1 MQGLE
6 NLGSTCAIN
15 SLVQIICRNHYLRNI
30 ILEYD
35 LKKDGITDNLKELL
49 VLMHEEKKSLR
60 PRKFINNMFKILNG
74 IFKYG
79 EQIDIYELWIFL
91 SQEIIKEINED
102 DRVIEVNGTKLVI
115 DNKSLFY
122 IQGVTLD
129 FVDGPSGSGF
139 VFNNPN
145 NSHTCGCSH

>member
-1 MQGLE
+1 MVETLEQVGLLRIPTGIMGAE
-6 NLGSTCAIN
+6 VQDDFIMTDKAVETVGQIKEQNEIPEEYNLRIGTRSGGCSGMN
-15 SLVQIICRNHYLRNI
+15 YNLVF
-30 ILEYD
+30 D
-35 LKKDGITDNLKELL
+35 
-49 VLMHEEKKSLR
+49 S
-60 PRKFINNMFKILNG
+60 
-74 IFKYG
+74 
-79 EQIDIYELWIFL
+79 
-91 SQEIIKEINED
+91 EINED

>member
-1 MQGLE
+1 MVETLE
-6 NLGSTCAIN
+6 QVELLRVPTGIMGAEVQDDFLITSKAVEVVGQIKIQNEIPSDYSLRLGTRSGGCSGMNYNLGFDS
-15 SLVQIICRNHYLRNI
+15 
-30 ILEYD
+30 
-35 LKKDGITDNLKELL
+35 
-49 VLMHEEKKSLR
+49 
-60 PRKFINNMFKILNG
+60 
-74 IFKYG
+74 
-79 EQIDIYELWIFL
+79 
-91 SQEIIKEINED
+91 EINED
-102 DRVIEVNGTKLVI
+102 DRVLNINDLQIIV

>member
-1 MQGLE
+1 MVETLE
-6 NLGSTCAIN
+6 QVELLRVPTGIIGAEIQDDFLVTNKAIEVVAQIKEQNEIPADYKLRLGTRSGGCSGMNYNLGFDSE
-15 SLVQIICRNHYLRNI
+15 V
-30 ILEYD
+30 
-35 LKKDGITDNLKELL
+35 
-49 VLMHEEKKSLR
+49 
-60 PRKFINNMFKILNG
+60 
-74 IFKYG
+74 
-79 EQIDIYELWIFL
+79 
-91 SQEIIKEINED
+91 NED
-102 DRVIEVNGTKLVI
+102 DRILNINDLEIVV

>member
-1 MQGLE
+1 MVETLE
-6 NLGSTCAIN
+6 QVELVRVPTGIIGAEVQDDFIITAKAAEVVGQIKEQNEIPAEYNLRIGTRSGGCSGMNYNLGFDSE
-15 SLVQIICRNHYLRNI
+15 V
-30 ILEYD
+30 
-35 LKKDGITDNLKELL
+35 
-49 VLMHEEKKSLR
+49 
-60 PRKFINNMFKILNG
+60 
-74 IFKYG
+74 
-79 EQIDIYELWIFL
+79 
-91 SQEIIKEINED
+91 NED
-102 DRVIEVNGTKLVI
+102 DRVIEAGGLKLTI

>member
-1 MQGLE
+1 MVETLEQVGLLRIPTGINGAE
-6 NLGSTCAIN
+6 VQDDFIMTDKAVETVGQIKEQNEIPAEYNLRIGTRSGGCSGMNYNLGFDS
-15 SLVQIICRNHYLRNI
+15 
-30 ILEYD
+30 
-35 LKKDGITDNLKELL
+35 
-49 VLMHEEKKSLR
+49 
-60 PRKFINNMFKILNG
+60 
-74 IFKYG
+74 
-79 EQIDIYELWIFL
+79 
-91 SQEIIKEINED
+91 EINED